1 MATPREVEAAVRSLV
16 ERLAEVEFDVRRR
29 YCVDRTVSCRVSDLD
44 VVWSGRLCDDG
55 LRDLTSAGADR
66 AQVRLAVNSDDL
78 VALSDGR
85 LAVPSAWATGRLRVQ
100 ANPMDLLRL
109 RSLL

>member
-1 MATPREVEAAVRSLV
+1 MATPREVETAVRSLV
-16 ERLAEVEFDVRRR
+16 ERLAEVEPDVRRR
-29 YCVDRTVSCRVSDLD
+29 YCVDRTVSCRVSDID

-55 LRDLTSAGADR
+55 LRDLTSAEADR
-66 AQVRLAVNSDDL
+66 AQVRLAVSSDDL